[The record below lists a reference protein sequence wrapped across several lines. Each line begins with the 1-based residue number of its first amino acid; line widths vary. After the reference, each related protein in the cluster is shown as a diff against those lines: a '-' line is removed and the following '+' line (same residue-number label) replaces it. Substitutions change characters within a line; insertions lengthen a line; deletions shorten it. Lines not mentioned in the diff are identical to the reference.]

1 MLQVRSSARA
11 GGGVQLVVEP
21 VQQVVHQ
28 DHPDQGRAHLFDG
41 SETERHAV
49 VRGGFDLAG
58 NLPDKVASVI
68 LDARVVDGA
77 VVLDLGQVDGG
88 ADHGEEA
95 RHDPNVFCG
104 KSQCHHVHIQCHN
117 PTDERVHLTHRRVL
131 VPDDTHKKWL
141 SRVLLHVLLRLVRMP
156 QNPHR
161 KIQLQD
167 FDQNR

>member
-41 SETERHAV
+41 SETQRHAV
-49 VRGGFDLAG
+49 VRGRFYLAG
-58 NLPDKVASVI
+58 DLPDKVARVV

-95 RHDPNVFCG
+95 RHDPNVLLG
-104 KSQCHHVHIQCHN
+104 KSQRHHVHVQRHN
-117 PTDERVHLTHRRVL
+117 PTDERVHFAHR
-131 VPDDTHKKWL
+131 
-141 SRVLLHVLLRLVRMP
+141 
-156 QNPHR
+156 
-161 KIQLQD
+161 
-167 FDQNR
+167 